1 MRIQNIKAG
10 DKFINMSGELFLV
23 SLDTE
28 TDLYSLVNI
37 TTGQVVITSM
47 DIDCFIVSLNYELE
61 LTKYTKQ
68 LIWEV

>member
-10 DKFINMSGELFLV
+10 DKFINMDGELFLV

>member
-1 MRIQNIKAG
+1 MKIQNIKAG

-37 TTGQVVITSM
+37 TTGHVAITSM
-47 DIDCFIVSLNYELE
+47 DYDCFIVSLNYELE

-68 LIWEV
+68 LVWEV